1 MLACDEFAPRRSFEV
16 TTGVTRQS
24 CKRLLIQYSD
34 GHNVSKGIFVV
45 VVFKKIY
52 IYLFISWTLTE
63 LLQLFKTKF
72 RSVSVDC
79 LLISASAQ

>member
-45 VVFKKIY
+45 VVVFKKYIY
-52 IYLFISWTLTE
+52 IYLFLG
-63 LLQLFKTKF
+63 
-72 RSVSVDC
+72 R
-79 LLISASAQ
+79 

>member
-45 VVFKKIY
+45 VFFKKNIY
-52 IYLFISWTLTE
+52 IFIYFLDANRAAAT
-63 LLQLFKTKF
+63 F
-72 RSVSVDC
+72 
-79 LLISASAQ
+79 

>member
-45 VVFKKIY
+45 VVFFKKNF
-52 IYLFISWTLTE
+52 YLFISWTLTE

>member
-1 MLACDEFAPRRSFEV
+1 MLACDEFAPRRCFEV
-16 TTGVTRQS
+16 TTGVTKQS

-34 GHNVSKGIFVV
+34 GHNVSKGI
-45 VVFKKIY
+45 
-52 IYLFISWTLTE
+52 SWTLTE

-72 RSVSVDC
+72 RRVSVDC